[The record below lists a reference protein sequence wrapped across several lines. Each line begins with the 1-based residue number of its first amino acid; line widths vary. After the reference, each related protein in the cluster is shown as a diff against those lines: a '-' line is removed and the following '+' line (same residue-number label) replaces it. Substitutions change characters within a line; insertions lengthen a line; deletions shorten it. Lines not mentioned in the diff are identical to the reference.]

1 MLIAVNTNQALVTQP
16 LITFQPVNQT
26 TIRVLPLPEDP
37 EGNRTGALRIH
48 SDSFAPEIN
57 PGDLVI
63 YIKRGIAKPGQSI
76 VVETPEGV
84 SVKLYRPLPG
94 GGVRL
99 ETPGSI
105 HNPNGRIWKES
116 EISILGIVR
125 RVEKN
130 YHP

>member
-1 MLIAVNTNQALVTQP
+1 MLIPINTNQALVAQP
-16 LITFQPVNQT
+16 LINFQPVNQ

-37 EGNRTGALRIH
+37 EGKRTGALRIH
-48 SDSFAPEIN
+48 SDLMSPEIN
-57 PGDLVI
+57 PGDLVL
-63 YIKRGIAKPGQSI
+63 YIKTGLARPGQVI

-99 ETPGSI
+99 GILNHAHSPSE
-105 HNPNGRIWKES
+105 HIWKES

-125 RVEKN
+125 RIERN
-130 YHP
+130 YHL

>member
-1 MLIAVNTNQALVTQP
+1 MLIPINTNQALVAQP
-16 LITFQPVNQT
+16 LINLQPVNQ

-37 EGNRTGALRIH
+37 EGKRTGALRIH
-48 SDSFAPEIN
+48 SDSFSPEIN
-57 PGDLVI
+57 PGDLVL
-63 YIKRGIAKPGQSI
+63 YIKTGIARPGQSI

-99 ETPGSI
+99 DIPSPVRI
-105 HNPNGRIWKES
+105 PNGKVWKES
-116 EISILGIVR
+116 EIVILGIVR
-125 RVEKN
+125 RVERN